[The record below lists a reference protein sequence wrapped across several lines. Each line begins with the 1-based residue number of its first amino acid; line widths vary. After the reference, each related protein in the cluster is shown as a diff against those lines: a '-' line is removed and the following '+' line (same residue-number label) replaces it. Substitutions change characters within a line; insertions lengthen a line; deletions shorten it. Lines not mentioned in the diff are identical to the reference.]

1 MAWTPN
7 VRIPDQQS
15 KASPALAYYGGLHM
29 VHLGDSSN
37 DIWHSYYD
45 GQTWRRPDTGE
56 PGNSPI
62 PGQASKA
69 APAIFTNN
77 GLLHMVHLGDSSND
91 IWHSTFDKT
100 KTKWSS
106 DVRIP
111 GQQSKASPALTEYS
125 GLLHMVHL
133 GDSSNDIWHSYF
145 DGQTWRRPD
154 TGEPGNSRIPGQQSK
169 AAPAIFQVGG
179 LLHMVH
185 LGDSSNDIW
194 HSTFDG
200 NNWSTNRPIPG
211 QQSKASPA
219 LALYNTRLHMVHLG
233 DSSNDI
239 WHSYFDGQT
248 WRRPDTG
255 EPGNSPIPGQQSKA
269 SPALAYGGSVGAQ
282 LHMVHLGDSSNDIWH
297 SISDGS

>member
-1 MAWTPN
+1 MAWTSN

-111 GQQSKASPALTEYS
+111 GQQSKASPALTEYWTGRDRVFVCFCGGCGWS
-125 GLLHMVHL
+125 G
-133 GDSSNDIWHSYF
+133 DIVLADRVVGH
-145 DGQTWRRPD
+145 
-154 TGEPGNSRIPGQQSK
+154 E
-169 AAPAIFQVGG
+169 AA
-179 LLHMVH
+179 
-185 LGDSSNDIW
+185 
-194 HSTFDG
+194 
-200 NNWSTNRPIPG
+200 
-211 QQSKASPA
+211 
-219 LALYNTRLHMVHLG
+219 
-233 DSSNDI
+233 
-239 WHSYFDGQT
+239 
-248 WRRPDTG
+248 
-255 EPGNSPIPGQQSKA
+255 E
-269 SPALAYGGSVGAQ
+269 
-282 LHMVHLGDSSNDIWH
+282 
-297 SISDGS
+297 